1 MMAMMAMMR
10 MIGRRL
16 VRDNPPPS
24 DLPTV
29 IGSVAA
35 PAENPSLV
43 TVAFTEK
50 DPSAG
55 AMNCDLKV
63 PVLSVGPLGVTS
75 APPLGVL
82 KSTVAPAMGR
92 VPVLTCTTI
101 STGFPSSGDP
111 ETGSKVTDN
120 TDGGGVVVAAVAFV
134 GPVVV
139 VDVPE
144 AGVGVVVVAVVVVP
158 VVVVAVVITEGC
170 IDVSVNGNAVTFP
183 ATTITVDMESL

>member
-1 MMAMMAMMR
+1 M
-10 MIGRRL
+10 
-16 VRDNPPPS
+16 
-24 DLPTV
+24 
-29 IGSVAA
+29 
-35 PAENPSLV
+35 
-43 TVAFTEK
+43 EK

-111 ETGSKVTDN
+111 ETGSKVTDK
-120 TDGGGVVVAAVAFV
+120 TDGGGVVVTAVAFV

-144 AGVGVVVVAVVVVP
+144 AGVGVGVDAAVVVAVVVVA
-158 VVVVAVVITEGC
+158 VVVEVV
-170 IDVSVNGNAVTFP
+170 VSVVVELVTGAAIVTDCGVAAVAEPKLSVTVSVTINEP
-183 ATTITVDMESL
+183 ALVYL